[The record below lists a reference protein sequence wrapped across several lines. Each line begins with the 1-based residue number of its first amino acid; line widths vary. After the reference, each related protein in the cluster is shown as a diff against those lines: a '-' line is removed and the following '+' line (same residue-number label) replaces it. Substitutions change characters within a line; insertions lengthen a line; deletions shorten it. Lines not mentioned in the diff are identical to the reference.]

1 MGDGGSVRFS
11 VVKQVV
17 SAVPCWLG
25 LRREGLS
32 MLTSLRVTNFRLFR
46 DLQIDTLSRVNLI
59 AGENNSGKT
68 VLLEALHLL
77 FGGTDE
83 LSRLPSVFR
92 ASQGTGSDN
101 FKSFWMWLFHRRQP
115 GMTFF
120 VQASDSWEEYR
131 VRGVA
136 KPEDVAAFNSGQPL
150 QGFNLEY
157 IEGDSIIAKCTVSG
171 GHYGSAPSPWLRST
185 VFSVHPSTPVADAE
199 RFNRVAAKR
208 DGRQKVVELL
218 RVIEPRLKD
227 LDYLRLGTEPL
238 VYADLGLD
246 DFVPTTQLG
255 QGFTRLLSLFSEAIY
270 SQSGIILIDE
280 VESGIHYSVMGQV
293 WKGIA
298 AIAREQDLQVFATT
312 HSYECIRAAH
322 EAFSSL
328 DTYDLTVHRLER
340 VGEEVKVASY
350 DRVAL
355 ETSIDMNLEV
365 R

>member
-1 MGDGGSVRFS
+1 
-11 VVKQVV
+11 
-17 SAVPCWLG
+17 
-25 LRREGLS
+25 
-32 MLTSLRVTNFRLFR
+32 MLTSLDINNFRLFR
-46 DLQIDTLSRVNLI
+46 ELHIGQLSRVNLI

-77 FGGTDE
+77 FGGSQE
-83 LSRLPSVFR
+83 VSRLPSVFR
-92 ASQGTGSDN
+92 ASHGSDD
-101 FKSFWMWLFHRRQP
+101 FDSFWMWLFHRKKPTNAFKIRTGRYQVS
-115 GMTFF
+115 G
-120 VQASDSWEEYR
+120 V
-131 VRGVA
+131 VRS
-136 KPEDVAAFNSGQPL
+136 EDLSAFDSGQPL
-150 QGFNLEY
+150 GGFDLKYVEAEKQ
-157 IEGDSIIAKCTVSG
+157 ISKLSVSG
-171 GHYGSAPSPWLRST
+171 GFSGNAPSHWVKSS
-185 VFSVHPSTPVADAE
+185 VFSVYPSTPAADAE
-199 RFNRVAAKR
+199 KFNRVAAKR
-208 DGRQKVVELL
+208 GGREKVVELL
-218 RVIEPRLKD
+218 RVVEPRLKD
-227 LDYLRLGTEPL
+227 LDYLKLGRQPL

-246 DFVPTTQLG
+246 DYVPTTQLG

-298 AIAREQDLQVFATT
+298 AVAREQDLQVFATT

-328 DTYDLTVHRLER
+328 DTYDLTLHRLER